1 MNTRIKSYQG
11 LSEALS
17 DQALLSSQGIKAELE
32 NSQDIHPS
40 LLGQVFLTVP
50 PEQLEKALTVL
61 KTNAQEDS
69 QGSN

>member
-1 MNTRIKSYQG
+1 MKIRVKSYQG

-17 DQALLSSQGIKAELE
+17 DQAVLQAQGISAELE

-50 PEQLEKALTVL
+50 PEQLKQALLIL
-61 KTNAQEDS
+61 KNQIKD
-69 QGSN
+69 Q